1 MRYILLTLIVTLMAA
16 CTPTEKYDE
25 TYTNLDHQVTNGRM
39 SPETLWAMGSV
50 SMAGISPDKTKV
62 LYTVSWTD
70 VSEDK
75 SHKEIYVMNVDGS
88 DKKQLTFDNAN
99 NESNVM
105 WRPDGQ
111 KIGFVKSGQLWEM
124 NPDGSEL
131 KQVSDF
137 ADNIGGFR
145 YAPDMTQI
153 IYLQDV
159 LIQPEV
165 TKPYADMPKANV
177 KKITDLMY
185 RHWDHY
191 VDGKFSHIFVAP
203 YGDKVVDG
211 LDIMKDEP
219 WEAPLRP
226 FNGIED
232 IIWSPDSKSI
242 IYASRKKTGVAY
254 AYSTNSDLYCYN
266 TDSKTTKNL
275 TEGMMGYDNAP
286 VFSNDGK
293 TLVWESMER
302 DGYEADVVRLAM
314 MNWDSKAISFYEN
327 DDMNPHSLSF
337 DAADEN
343 IYFTSVWHGRY
354 NVYKYN
360 RAQDKAEVVAA
371 EDCNYG
377 SVVVADKTLITTRQ
391 AHSYP
396 TEIFAMTKDGKDI
409 KNISEVNKPILDQL
423 TMGETQEHWVKTTDG
438 KDMLVW
444 LILPPNFDANKKYP
458 TLLYCQGGP
467 QSALSHFWSKRW
479 NFQNFVAG
487 DYIVVAP
494 SRRGMPGFG
503 REWNEA
509 ISKDYGGQCMRDYL
523 SAIDH
528 FATEPF
534 VDETKLGAIGASFGG
549 YSVFWLAGNH
559 EKRFKTFVSHD
570 GIFNS
575 ESMYLETEEMWFVDW
590 DMGGNFWDT
599 DNDATKYKTY
609 AQSPH
614 KFVQNWDTP
623 MMVIHG
629 SKDYRIAD
637 TQGMQAFNAAKILG
651 LDAEY
656 LNFPEE
662 NHWVLGAQNGIVWQ
676 RSVKDWLDKTLK

>member
-1 MRYILLTLIVTLMAA
+1 MAA
-16 CTPTEKYDE
+16 GTPQEKSTE

-39 SPETLWAMGSV
+39 SPETLWAFGTV
-50 SMAGISPDKTKV
+50 SIADFSPDNNKI

-75 SHKEIYVMNVDGS
+75 SHKEIFVMNADGS
-88 DKKQLTFDNAN
+88 DKQQLTFDNDK
-99 NESNVM
+99 NESNAL
-105 WRPDGQ
+105 WRPDGK
-111 KIGFVKSGQLWEM
+111 KIGFIKSGQLWEM
-124 NPDGSEL
+124 NTDGSSL
-131 KQVSDF
+131 VQVSDF
-137 ADNIGGFR
+137 KESISGFR
-145 YAPDMTQI
+145 YSPDMQHI
-153 IYLQDV
+153 VYLQDV
-159 LIQPEV
+159 VINPEI
-165 TKPYADMPKANV
+165 TQPYADMPKANV
-177 KKITDLMY
+177 KKINDLMY

-191 VDGKFSHIFVAP
+191 VDGKFSHVFVTA
-203 YGDKVVDG
+203 YGDKLKDG
-211 LDIMKDEP
+211 DDIMKGEP

-226 FNGIED
+226 FGGIED
-232 IIWSPDSKSI
+232 VIWTPDSKAI
-242 IYASRKKTGVAY
+242 IYVSRKKTGVDY
-254 AYSTNSDLYCYN
+254 AYSTNSDLYCYELA
-266 TDSKTTKNL
+266 SKVTKNL

-293 TLVWESMER
+293 LLVWESMER

-314 MNWDSKAISFYEN
+314 MNWATKEVSFYLN

-337 DAADEN
+337 DANDEN

-354 NVYKYN
+354 NIYKYN
-360 RAQDKAEVVAA
+360 IASDKTEMVAGD
-371 EDCNYG
+371 DCNYS
-377 SVVVADKTLITTRQ
+377 SVEVLGDKLIATRQ

-396 TEIFAMTKDGKDI
+396 TEIFAMTTDGGDI
-409 KNISEVNKPILDQL
+409 KNISEVNKSILDQL

-528 FATEPF
+528 FAKEPF
-534 VDETKLGAIGASFGG
+534 VDEDKLASIGASFGG
-549 YSVFWLAGNH
+549 FSVFWLAGNH

-590 DMGGNFWDT
+590 DMGGNFWEK
-599 DNDATKYKTY
+599 DNAAAKKNTY
-609 AQSPH
+609 AASPH
-614 KFVQNWDTP
+614 KYVQNWDTP
-623 MMVIHG
+623 IMVIHG
-629 SKDYRIAD
+629 TKDYRIAD
-637 TQGMQAFNAAKILG
+637 TQGMQAFNAARILG
-651 LDAEY
+651 LEAEY

-676 RSVKDWLDKTLK
+676 RSVKDWLDKYLK

>member
-1 MRYILLTLIVTLMAA
+1 MQKLLIPLILLFMA
-16 CTPTEKYDE
+16 TIMPTVVNAE
-25 TYTNLDHQVTNGRM
+25 TYTNLDHQVINGRM
-39 SPETLWAMGSV
+39 SPETLWAMGAVSV
-50 SMAGISPDKTKV
+50 ADISPDKSRI
-62 LYTVSWTD
+62 LFTVSWTD

-75 SHKEIYVMNVDGS
+75 SHKEVFIMNTDGS
-88 DKKQLTFDNAN
+88 DKQQLTFDNDK
-99 NESNVM
+99 NESNVL
-105 WRPDGQ
+105 WRPDGE
-111 KIGFVKSGQLWEM
+111 KIGFIKSGQLWEM
-124 NPDGSEL
+124 NPDGSDL
-131 KQVSDF
+131 KQLSDI
-137 ADNIGGFR
+137 ADGISGFK
-145 YAPDMTQI
+145 YAPDMSHI
-153 IYLQDV
+153 VYSKDV
-159 LIQPEV
+159 ILQPEIAQ
-165 TKPYADMPKANV
+165 PYADMPKANV
-177 KKITDLMY
+177 RKVNDLMY

-191 VDGKFSHIFVAP
+191 VDGKFSHLFVTA
-203 YGDKVVDG
+203 YGDNIAEGV
-211 LDIMKDEP
+211 DIMKDEP
-219 WEAPLRP
+219 WEAPMRP
-226 FNGIED
+226 FAGMED
-232 IIWSPDSKSI
+232 VAWSPDSKNVV
-242 IYASRKKTGVAY
+242 YVSRKKVGVEY
-254 AYSTNSDLYCYN
+254 AYSTNSDLYSYDLEN
-266 TDSKTTKNL
+266 RQTENL
-275 TEGMMGYDNAP
+275 TKGMMGYDTAP

-293 TLVWESMER
+293 MLAWESMER

-314 MNWDSKAISFYEN
+314 MDLSTKEVTFYEN
-327 DDMNPHSLSF
+327 DDMNPHGYSF
-337 DAADEN
+337 DAKDKN

-354 NVYKYN
+354 NIYKYEISKG
-360 RAQDKAEVVAA
+360 KAEVVAQG
-371 EDCNYG
+371 DCNYG
-377 SVVVADKTLITTRQ
+377 SVAVAGNTLITTRQ

-396 TEIFAMTKDGKDI
+396 TEIFAMNSDGKDI

-423 TMGETQEHWVKTTDG
+423 TMGETQEHWVKTSDG

-509 ISKDYGGQCMRDYL
+509 ISQDYGGQCMNDYL

-528 FATEPF
+528 FAKEPF
-534 VDETKLGAIGASFGG
+534 VDQSKLGAIGASFGG

-559 EKRFKTFVSHD
+559 EGRFKTFVSHD

-590 DMGGNFWDT
+590 DMGGNFWDKN
-599 DNDATKYKTY
+599 NDAAKNNTY
-609 AQSPH
+609 AASPH

-623 MMVIHG
+623 IMVIHG

-637 TQGMQAFNAAKILG
+637 SQGMQAFNAARILG
-651 LDAEY
+651 IEAEY

-662 NHWVLGAQNGIVWQ
+662 NHWVLGAQNGVVWQ
-676 RSVKDWLDKTLK
+676 RSVKDWLDKYLK